1 MAPDEIDR
9 RLTALEEKASLT
21 EDLVERL
28 NEIVIAQQ
36 STIDAL
42 RRELARL
49 ALERRGDADGET
61 TVRSLRDDLPPHY

>member
-1 MAPDEIDR
+1 MTPEEIDR

-28 NEIVIAQQ
+28 DEIVIAQQ
-36 STIDAL
+36 TTIDSL

-49 ALERRGDADGET
+49 ALERRGDGDGEAGA
-61 TVRSLRDDLPPHY
+61 RSLRDELPPHY